1 MKIIIAGAGKFG
13 KELVRQLSQEK
24 HNIIVI
30 DNRPD
35 VIEEVVNEYD
45 VMGFCGNGASYQTQL
60 DASVKKADLFVATT
74 GTDEA
79 NILCCLVAKKL
90 GVKQTIARVRNPEYA
105 LQAKIMSEELGVTLT
120 LNPDLDTAR
129 EIFRILRFPSA
140 IKVDSFAKGKVDLV
154 EIKLEKDS
162 VMVDKPLIE
171 IREKYQVKILICAVK
186 RGDQVIIP
194 NGYFILQ
201 EGDYVYITGETKEL
215 TSAFRKLKLFKNRLK
230 SAMIVGGGK
239 ITYYLA
245 SLLIDNGISVKIIEN
260 KKDVCKQLSETLK
273 GALIIHGDATNQ
285 KLMLEEGVE
294 TVGSLITLTGM
305 DETNIIV
312 STFAKGLTKNKIITK
327 VNNPNYD
334 VILNSVGLESVV
346 SPKDI
351 FCSHILKHARGMGNN
366 KGSEFKTLYRLV
378 NNKVEALEFAI
389 PKKTKYTSIPIK
401 DLHIKN
407 NYLLACIIRD
417 NRVII
422 PNGLD
427 TLEPLDSVI
436 IVTTNTSVKDVS
448 DILE

>member
-1 MKIIIAGAGKFG
+1 MA
-13 KELVRQLSQEK
+13 
-24 HNIIVI
+24 
-30 DNRPD
+30 
-35 VIEEVVNEYD
+35 
-45 VMGFCGNGASYQTQL
+45 
-60 DASVKKADLFVATT
+60 
-74 GTDEA
+74 
-79 NILCCLVAKKL
+79 
-90 GVKQTIARVRNPEYA
+90 
-105 LQAKIMSEELGVTLT
+105 
-120 LNPDLDTAR
+120 
-129 EIFRILRFPSA
+129 
-140 IKVDSFAKGKVDLV
+140 
-154 EIKLEKDS
+154 
-162 VMVDKPLIE
+162 
-171 IREKYQVKILICAVK
+171 
-186 RGDQVIIP
+186 
-194 NGYFILQ
+194 
-201 EGDYVYITGETKEL
+201 
-215 TSAFRKLKLFKNRLK
+215 
-230 SAMIVGGGK
+230 
-239 ITYYLA
+239 
-245 SLLIDNGISVKIIEN
+245 KIIEN
-260 KKDVCKQLSETLK
+260 KKEVCKQLSETLK

-285 KLMLEEGVE
+285 KLMLEEGIE
-294 TVGSLITLTGM
+294 NVGSLITLTGM

-312 STFAKGLTKNKIITK
+312 STFAKGLTNNKIITK

-436 IVTTNTSVKDVS
+436 IVTTNTSVNDVS